1 MISMSKRL
9 HTNDSPLHLLQLED
23 LAKSVSFIQSKT
35 QGFSAFGVIVALI
48 KCAIKGDGS
57 FNNIAFELGIL
68 KRKKIS
74 RVAVYKRIK
83 NNSPQFL
90 RAVIGELVK
99 QSSSSISKLCSG
111 HGSPEF

>member
-35 QGFSAFGVIVALI
+35 QGFSAFGVIIALI
-48 KCAIKGDGS
+48 KCAIKGVGS

-68 KRKKIS
+68 KRKK
-74 RVAVYKRIK
+74 
-83 NNSPQFL
+83 SPESL
-90 RAVIGELVK
+90 
-99 QSSSSISKLCSG
+99 SISG
-111 HGSPEF
+111 